1 MRPLL
6 FFIFFSVGFGDGE
19 AGAFFLFSPF
29 PFRSLRLFFLR
40 FVRVCVCRGGV
51 WLRGRLSRGCLSLG
65 VWRSF
70 ACERGASFHNH
81 RRRGVWFLRERKKT
95 KGFVVVRVASSS
107 SSVAQTTTKL

>member
-1 MRPLL
+1 MGRRGPFFYFLL
-6 FFIFFSVGFGDGE
+6 FRFALFVFS
-19 AGAFFLFSPF
+19 S
-29 PFRSLRLFFLR
+29 
-40 FVRVCVCRGGV
+40 FVLVVCVCVFRGGV

-81 RRRGVWFLRERKKT
+81 RRRGVWFLRERKET